1 MKKYMSPPPA
11 RAGST
16 PPTSSSADPNDLQH
30 SARPIRR
37 SHAASVPTLQYVSL
51 RRRKGVKR
59 FSHAWARPMSPEVM
73 PMTWTRRTLGC
84 KAACDTHEP
93 QWMPKG

>member
-1 MKKYMSPPPA
+1 MFPA
-11 RAGST
+11 SASAGSS
-16 PPTSSSADPNDLQH
+16 PRTSSSADPNDLQH

-84 KAACDTHEP
+84 KEACDTHEP